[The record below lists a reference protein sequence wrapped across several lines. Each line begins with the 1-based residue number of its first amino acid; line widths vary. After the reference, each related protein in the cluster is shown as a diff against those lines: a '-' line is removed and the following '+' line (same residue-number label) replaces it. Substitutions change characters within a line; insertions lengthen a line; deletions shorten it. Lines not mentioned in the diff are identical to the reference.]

1 MVAIVTTGGGH
12 GVVMVCCAVKRE
24 VKRRFSGSLS
34 PHCIYLRPQQVRKLQ
49 FLMAEALEAGADS
62 IITCGG
68 EQSNHARATA
78 MAAATLGLEPHL
90 ILRTDRT
97 AEELGLEG
105 NLLLDRLSGARIWL
119 ATKAQWTTEGSDKL
133 VARVK
138 EAIEAGQGGTDA
150 RSPYVVGNRR
160 RCLQCGVFICR
171 MQHLISSE

>member
-1 MVAIVTTGGGH
+1 
-12 GVVMVCCAVKRE
+12 
-24 VKRRFSGSLS
+24 
-34 PHCIYLRPQQVRKLQ
+34 
-49 FLMAEALEAGADS
+49 MAEALEAGADS
-62 IITCGG
+62 IVTCGG

-150 RSPYVVGNRR
+150 RSPYVGNRR
-160 RCLQCGVFICR
+160 RCL
-171 MQHLISSE
+171 